1 MFLTRGYTQRNNSIA
16 RLLDLEFFRVVSLF
30 SFRYT
35 KKALFTKKKKKK
47 KRKEEQHPMKDAGD
61 QNKMLRV
68 RLDETHSDQLRAAV

>member
-35 KKALFTKKKKKK
+35 KKALFTKKKKT
-47 KRKEEQHPMKDAGD
+47 RKEEQHPMKDAGD